1 MITRENYSVEHIMDL
16 YKSSK
21 RDPNLIERVLFA
33 FGLLEALRKV
43 ELPFIFKGASC
54 IIKNVDVE
62 NTSEYN
68 KTTDWQVS
76 KNLIEQRGIYN
87 EV

>member
-43 ELPFIFKGASC
+43 E
-54 IIKNVDVE
+54 
-62 NTSEYN
+62 
-68 KTTDWQVS
+68 
-76 KNLIEQRGIYN
+76 
-87 EV
+87 